1 MDIST
6 LTIKEAKSKL
16 IAKEISSEELVNAS
30 LQRIRAHNDDL
41 NAFLDVFDSSLDEA
55 RRVDEARVK
64 GSELPPLSGIPL
76 AVKNCIL
83 IQGKRATAGSKMLE
97 NYVAPY
103 NATVIDRLR
112 DAGAI
117 FVGTTNM
124 DEFALGSTTEN
135 SHFGPT
141 KNPWNKTKVPG
152 GTSGGS
158 AAAVV
163 SGMVPAA
170 LGSDTGGSLRL
181 PAALCG
187 AVGLKPTYGRVSR
200 YGLIAAASS
209 LEQIGSI
216 TRTVEDAAT
225 ILQIMAGE
233 DPRDA
238 TSVAGADVTIPELIP
253 DDIAGL
259 RVGIPKEYFVE
270 GMDEQVKK
278 AVMDAVEILKKGGAD
293 VLEISLPHAEY
304 ALAAYYIINPCEVS
318 SNLARFDGIRYGFSS
333 SGEHLIDSYRRS
345 RGEGFGAEAK
355 RRIMIGSYALSA
367 GYYDAYYKKA
377 LQVRTLIRQDFDE
390 AFKRVDVIASPTSPA
405 VAWTLGEKFEDPLAM
420 YLVDIYT
427 ISANLAALP
436 GLSMTCGFSQGL
448 PVGFQLMGR
457 PFGEST
463 LFRLGTYYQSVTDWH
478 TRAPEL

>member
-1 MDIST
+1 MDFSA
-6 LTIKEAKSKL
+6 LTIKEASTL
-16 IAKEISSEELVNAS
+16 LERKEISSEELVGAS
-30 LQRIRAHNDDL
+30 LERIRTYNNDL
-41 NAFLDVFDSSLDEA
+41 NAFLDVFDSAIDKA
-55 RRVDEARVK
+55 RQVDAARIK
-64 GSELPPLSGIPL
+64 GEELPPLSGIPF

-83 IQGKRATAGSKMLE
+83 IQGKRATAGSQMLE
-97 NYVAPY
+97 NYVASY
-103 NATVIDRLR
+103 NATVIDRLH

-117 FVGTTNM
+117 VVGTTNM
-124 DEFALGSTTEN
+124 DAFALGSTTEN

-141 KNPWNKTKVPG
+141 KNPWNQTKVPG

-163 SGMVPAA
+163 AGMVPAA
-170 LGSDTGGSLRL
+170 LGSDTGGSLRF

-187 AVGLKPTYGRVSR
+187 AVGFKPTYGRVSR

-209 LEQIGSI
+209 LEQIGPL

-225 ILQIMAGE
+225 VLAAIAGD

-238 TSVAGADVTIPELIP
+238 TTVSGADVTIPELIP

-259 RVGIPKEYFVE
+259 RIGVPKEYFTE

-278 AVMDAVEILKKGGAD
+278 AVMDAVEILRKGGAE
-293 VLEISLPHAEY
+293 VQEVSLPHAEY
-304 ALAAYYIINPCEVS
+304 ALAAFYIINPCEVS
-318 SNLARFDGIRYGFSS
+318 SNLARFDGMRYGFSS
-333 SGEHLIDSYRRS
+333 SGENLIESYSRS
-345 RGEGFGAEAK
+345 RGQGFGAEAK

-390 AFKRVDVIASPTSPA
+390 AFKRVDAIASPTSPA

-427 ISANLAALP
+427 ISANLAAIP
-436 GLSMTCGFSQGL
+436 AMSMSCGFSQGL
-448 PVGFQLMGR
+448 PIGFQLMGR

-463 LFRLGTYYQSVTDWH
+463 LFRLGKYYQSVTDWH